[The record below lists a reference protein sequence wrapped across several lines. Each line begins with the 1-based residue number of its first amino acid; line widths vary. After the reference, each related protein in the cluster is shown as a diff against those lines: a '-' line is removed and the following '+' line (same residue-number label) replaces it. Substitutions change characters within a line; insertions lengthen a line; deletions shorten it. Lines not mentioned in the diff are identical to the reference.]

1 MTEATPIYG
10 GKATMEDRA
19 DAARQ
24 AGFYEGSQRQSDWER
39 IARSEGKPGGGAL
52 FFVWMVGV
60 ALVGGGAVWCLS

>member
-39 IARSEGKPGGGAL
+39 IAQAEGKPGGYGFIWWCIA
-52 FFVWMVGV
+52 V
-60 ALVGGGAVWCLS
+60 AVIAVVAVWAAQ

>member
-1 MTEATPIYG
+1 MIDTTTIYR

-39 IARSEGKPGGGAL
+39 IARSEGKPGGYGFLWWCIA
-52 FFVWMVGV
+52 VVV
-60 ALVGGGAVWCLS
+60 IAVVAVWATQ